1 MKPFPPFTLPTKCL
15 HLSLSV
21 LCATLDVGGQP
32 HHCWGCLGSS
42 AQPHQGSLSE
52 SCSIF
57 WGVQDHSTAPCKQA
71 QSEHWL
77 LWSGLSPEAS
87 GWSLRQEMLRKG
99 AGCLPC
105 CSWRIWVG
113 RRGQRGEG
121 CVISSEGRDAAKRYP
136 RFEEDLSAYRT
147 NLFTY
152 NRR

>member
-1 MKPFPPFTLPTKCL
+1 MKSFPPFTLPTKCL
-15 HLSLSV
+15 CLSLSV
-21 LCATLDVGGQP
+21 LCATLDAGGQP

-42 AQPHQGSLSE
+42 AQPHQGSLTE

-77 LWSGLSPEAS
+77 LWSGLSWSIWMEPQTRDAQKRSWLLALLQLKNLS
-87 GWSLRQEMLRKG
+87 GAEGTGGWGMRYFQQRQ
-99 AGCLPC
+99 
-105 CSWRIWVG
+105 
-113 RRGQRGEG
+113 
-121 CVISSEGRDAAKRYP
+121 DAAKRYP